1 MLLTEKLKNYNV
13 VLVSASPR
21 RRELLKGLEFDFSCK
36 SVDIDES
43 YPPNL
48 EGAQIP
54 LYIADKKADAFLP
67 MMGDKDLVITA
78 DTVVIAEDLVL
89 GKPHDINEAKKMLEM
104 LSGKTHKVITGI
116 CLMTKNKRRSFH
128 SMSEVTFTELSDEE
142 INHYLNIYKPFDKAG
157 AYGVQEWIGFIGI
170 EKLVGSFYNVMGLP
184 VHRLYREMNAFL

>member
-89 GKPHDINEAKKMLEM
+89 GKPQDINEAKKMLEM

>member
-1 MLLTEKLKNYNV
+1 MLLTEKLKDYNV

-36 SVDIDES
+36 SVDIEES
-43 YPPNL
+43 YPQNL

-54 LYIADKKADAFLP
+54 LYIADKKAEAFFP
-67 MMGDKDLVITA
+67 MMGNTDLVITA

-89 GKPHDINEAKKMLEM
+89 GKPHDINEAKKMLEL

-116 CLMTKNKRRSFH
+116 CLMTKHKRRSFH

-142 INHYLNIYKPFDKAG
+142 IDHYLNAYKPLDKAG